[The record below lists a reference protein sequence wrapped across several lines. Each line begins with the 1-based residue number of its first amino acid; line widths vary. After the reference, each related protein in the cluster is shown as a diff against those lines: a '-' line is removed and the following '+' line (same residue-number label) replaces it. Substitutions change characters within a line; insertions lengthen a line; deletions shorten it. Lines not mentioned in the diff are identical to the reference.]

1 MMQTNISG
9 VYAIGDVV
17 GTTYLA
23 HGAFA
28 EAEVVADNILGG
40 NSTMGDYS
48 LIPRAVYTFPEIASV
63 GKSEDKCVKEGIDI
77 AVGRGFFRANGRSLA
92 HNETAGEIRV
102 IREKAGNKILG
113 ITMVGAGV
121 TELISAARLI
131 IGSTENF
138 HSVSFPHP
146 TVSEVLKEAW
156 EDAFG
161 LSVHQPPKAG

>member
-1 MMQTNISG
+1 VCSS
-9 VYAIGDVV
+9 D
-17 GTTYLA
+17 L
-23 HGAFA
+23 
-28 EAEVVADNILGG
+28 
-40 NSTMGDYS
+40 
-48 LIPRAVYTFPEIASV
+48 
-63 GKSEDKCVKEGIDI
+63 
-77 AVGRGFFRANGRSLA
+77 
-92 HNETAGEIRV
+92 V
-102 IREKAGNKILG
+102 IREKASNKILG
-113 ITMVGAGV
+113 ITMVGAKV